1 MVIDYL
7 NMFKELQI
15 SRKDLC
21 DQLGGNLH
29 AVKLEKPVTVFNTD
43 VINVLEGIRNNR
55 ITLNQL
61 LDWVNT
67 IWFTDLF
74 EYEDEHSDSM
84 ASVFDKL
91 EELDENNRSLTAVD
105 INKYIEALLK
115 NEEV

>member
-1 MVIDYL
+1 VTGISIKKVY
-7 NMFKELQI
+7 KET
-15 SRKDLC
+15 C
-21 DQLGGNLH
+21 DS
-29 AVKLEKPVTVFNTD
+29 
-43 VINVLEGIRNNR
+43 
-55 ITLNQL
+55 
-61 LDWVNT
+61 WVNT

-91 EELDENNRSLTAVD
+91 EELDENNRILTAVD